1 VLAVW
6 VVASATL
13 AVLAAVLPD
22 FRLESPGGDS
32 PTQVAVTAGLG
43 AGAFGVLSAL
53 VWPLLVRA
61 LLLVPALVLGALVFF
76 LNGSLLLVAL
86 SLTPH
91 GRAEVAP
98 ATAVVIAAVMS
109 AASSATS
116 TALAVRDDAAYG
128 RRLARLAGRRRR
140 HTGDPPLPRTSG
152 TVFLQLDGVGHDV
165 LRDALTSA
173 PPAMPTLASWLDG
186 SHRLTAWRTDWSS
199 QTGASQLAILH
210 GSNHD
215 VPAFRW
221 YEKETGQV
229 MVCNRPSSAAELER
243 RAVRRTGCAG
253 LLVNDGASRGNLFT
267 GGAEQ
272 SALVMSVAA
281 RRAEFTRSRS
291 GYFAYFSDPANSVR
305 TAWSFAAEV
314 GREITESTAARL
326 RRDRPRIKRGGLYPL
341 LRAFAT
347 VVERDVAV
355 AAVVG
360 DMLAGRAAVYADL
373 VAYDEVAHHSGPRSR
388 DARKVLARLDR
399 SIRLIADAAR
409 YAPRPYRIVLLSDH
423 GQSGGATFEGAYG
436 TGLRALV
443 RAGCG
448 LTEHPDPVPGRRAA
462 RRRGGAEARTAARTA
477 LRRPERGRRAEE
489 AECDGPPSEPVV
501 LASGNLGLVAFPDI
515 AGRATMEEL
524 QRRCPDLLPTLTE
537 HPGIGFVL
545 VRSADRGPVVLG
557 RDGRHELA
565 TGRVTGS
572 DPLAPFGPGA
582 AAAVLRADAFP
593 HTADLMVNSACDPAT
608 GTVHA
613 FEEQAGSHGGLGGP
627 QTRPFLFHPAEL
639 PLPRHPLTG
648 AESLHHLFHDWLA
661 AEQVPAE
668 PIGSAGVIGPAEEIE
683 RIGSAA
689 RIEPAE
695 PVPSAGPA
703 EPAVRAPGFEADLPG
718 AAACPVPVFPSAR
731 CPAVAAVRADGAPVA
746 SGGADEPPFR
756 AGAGRTGNAR

>member
-1 VLAVW
+1 MPQPGVSRRRAAGTSVLRAAGRVLAVW

-13 AVLAAVLPD
+13 ALLAWILPD
-22 FRLESPGGDS
+22 FRIEAPGGDS
-32 PTQVAVTAGLG
+32 PTQIAVTAAIG

-61 LLLVPALVLGALVFF
+61 LLLVPALLLGALVFF
-76 LNGSLLLVAL
+76 LNGSLLLIAL
-86 SLTPH
+86 RFTPD
-91 GRAEVAP
+91 GRGEVAP

-140 HTGDPPLPRTSG
+140 RAGDPPPPSTPG

-165 LRDALTSA
+165 LRKALTAS
-173 PPAMPTLASWLDG
+173 PPAMPTVAGWLGG

-221 YEKETGQV
+221 FEKETGRL

-243 RAVRRTGCAG
+243 RAVARTGSPG
-253 LLVNDGASRGNLFT
+253 LLAEDGASRGNLFS

-272 SALVMSVAA
+272 AALVMSVAV
-281 RRAEFTRSRS
+281 RAGAYLRPRS
-291 GYFAYFSDPANSVR
+291 GYFAYFSDPANAVR
-305 TAWSFAAEV
+305 TAWSFTAEV
-314 GREITESTAARL
+314 GREIMESSAARL

-360 DMLAGRAAVYADL
+360 DMLAGRTAVYADL
-373 VAYDEVAHHSGPRSR
+373 VAYDEVAHHSGPHSK
-388 DARKVLARLDR
+388 DARKVLTRLDR
-399 SIRLIADAAR
+399 SVRLIADAAR

-423 GQSGGATFEGAYG
+423 GQSAGQTFEGAYG
-436 TGLRALV
+436 ISLRELV

-448 LTEHPDPVPGRRAA
+448 LADCGSRAA
-462 RRRGGAEARTAARTA
+462 RRKSGAEARTAARTA
-477 LRRPERGRRAEE
+477 LRRPEGGRRGAEE
-489 AECDGPPSEPVV
+489 RECGGSPSEPIV

-515 AGRATMEEL
+515 AGRATLEEID
-524 QRRCPDLLPTLTE
+524 RRVPDLLDRLTT

-545 VRSADRGPVVLG
+545 VRSAERGPLVIG
-557 RDGRHELA
+557 PDGEHELA
-565 TGRVTGS
+565 TGRIKGD
-572 DPLAPFGPGA
+572 DPLAPFGEGA
-582 AAAVLRADAFP
+582 AAAVLRTDGFP
-593 HTADLMVNSACDPAT
+593 HTADLMINSTCHLAT
-608 GTVHA
+608 GAVHA

-627 QTRPFLFHPAEL
+627 QTRPFLLRPAEL
-639 PLPRHPLTG
+639 PLPAEPLVG
-648 AESLHHLFHDWLA
+648 AEALHTVFRGWLSPGPA
-661 AEQVPAE
+661 ADADDCGLDLRPEVPAR
-668 PIGSAGVIGPAEEIE
+668 SV
-683 RIGSAA
+683 
-689 RIEPAE
+689 
-695 PVPSAGPA
+695 
-703 EPAVRAPGFEADLPG
+703 
-718 AAACPVPVFPSAR
+718 
-731 CPAVAAVRADGAPVA
+731 
-746 SGGADEPPFR
+746 GG
-756 AGAGRTGNAR
+756 

>member
-1 VLAVW
+1 MPQPGESRRRAARRSALRAVGRVLAVW
-6 VVASATL
+6 AVASATL
-13 AVLAAVLPD
+13 TCLAAILPD
-22 FRLESPGGDS
+22 FRIESPNGDS
-32 PTQVAVTAGLG
+32 PTQIAVTAAIG

-76 LNGSLLLVAL
+76 LNGSLLLVAMRF
-86 SLTPH
+86 TPD
-91 GRAEVAP
+91 GRGEAAP

-109 AASSATS
+109 ATSSATS

-128 RRLARLAGRRRR
+128 RRLARLAGRGRR
-140 HTGDPPLPRTSG
+140 HAGDPPLPTTPG

-165 LRDALTSA
+165 LRDALTA
-173 PPAMPTLASWLDG
+173 EPPAMPTVASWLAG
-186 SHRLTAWRTDWSS
+186 THRLTPWRTDWSS

-243 RAVRRTGCAG
+243 RAVARTGSPG
-253 LLVNDGASRGNLFT
+253 LLAEGGASRGNLFT

-281 RRAEFTRSRS
+281 RRGTLSRSRT
-291 GYFAYFSDPANSVR
+291 GYFAYFSDPANAVR

-314 GREITESTAARL
+314 VREVMESSAARL
-326 RRDRPRIKRGGLYPL
+326 RSDRPRIKRGGLYPL

-373 VAYDEVAHHSGPRSR
+373 VAYDEVAHHSGPYSR

-399 SIRLIADAAR
+399 SIRLMADAAR

-423 GQSGGATFEGAYG
+423 GQSGGETFEAAYG
-436 TGLRALV
+436 VGLRELV
-443 RAGCG
+443 RTGCG
-448 LTEHPDPVPGRRAA
+448 LVDHGRPA

-489 AECDGPPSEPVV
+489 AECEGPPSEPVV

-515 AGRATMEEL
+515 EGRATLEQLE
-524 QRRCPDLLPTLTE
+524 RRCPDLLETLTG

-545 VRSADRGPVVLG
+545 VRSAERGAVVLG
-557 RDGRHELA
+557 PCGSRELA
-565 TGRVTGS
+565 TGRVVGS
-572 DPLAPFGPGA
+572 DPLAPFGDGA
-582 AAAVLRADAFP
+582 AAAVLRADGFP
-593 HTADLMVNSACDPAT
+593 HTADLMINSACDPFA

-627 QTRPFLFHPAEL
+627 QTRPFLLHPAEL
-639 PLPRHPLTG
+639 PVPPGPLVG
-648 AESLHHLFHDWLA
+648 AESLHRLFRGWLTPRPA
-661 AEQVPAE
+661 PADHEQPQSST
-668 PIGSAGVIGPAEEIE
+668 IG
-683 RIGSAA
+683 
-689 RIEPAE
+689 
-695 PVPSAGPA
+695 
-703 EPAVRAPGFEADLPG
+703 
-718 AAACPVPVFPSAR
+718 
-731 CPAVAAVRADGAPVA
+731 
-746 SGGADEPPFR
+746 
-756 AGAGRTGNAR
+756 

>member
-1 VLAVW
+1 MRTVGRVLAVW

-22 FRLESPGGDS
+22 FTLEAPGGDS

-91 GRAEVAP
+91 GRSEVTP

-140 HTGDPPLPRTSG
+140 HVGDPPLPTTPG

-165 LRDALTSA
+165 LRDALTA
-173 PPAMPTLASWLDG
+173 RPPAMPTVASWLDRTHHLVG
-186 SHRLTAWRTDWSS
+186 WRTDWSS

-243 RAVRRTGCAG
+243 RAVRRTGCGG
-253 LLVNDGASRGNLFT
+253 LLADDGASRGNLFT

-281 RRAEFTRSRS
+281 QRAKFTRSRS
-291 GYFAYFSDPANSVR
+291 GYFAYFSDPANAVR

-314 GREITESTAARL
+314 GREIGESTAARL

-360 DMLAGRAAVYADL
+360 DMLAGRTAVYADL

-399 SIRLIADAAR
+399 SVRLIADSAR

-423 GQSGGATFEGAYG
+423 GQSAGETFEGAYG
-436 TGLRALV
+436 TGLRELV
-443 RAGCG
+443 RTGCG
-448 LTEHPDPVPGRRAA
+448 LPAHGRSGRRAE

-489 AECDGPPSEPVV
+489 AECEGPPSDPVV

-515 AGRATMEEL
+515 AGRATLEEL
-524 QRRCPDLLPTLTE
+524 ERRCPDLLPTLTA

-545 VRSADRGPVVLG
+545 VRSAVRGPVVLG
-557 RDGRHELA
+557 RDGAHDLA
-565 TGRVTGS
+565 TGRVTGA

-582 AAAVLRADAFP
+582 AAAVLRTDGFP
-593 HTADLMVNSACDPAT
+593 HTADLMVNSACDQAA

-627 QTRPFLFHPAEL
+627 QTHPFLLHPVEL
-639 PLPRHPLTG
+639 PLPTAPLVG
-648 AESLHHLFHDWLA
+648 AQALHQLFHGWLT
-661 AEQVPAE
+661 
-668 PIGSAGVIGPAEEIE
+668 
-683 RIGSAA
+683 
-689 RIEPAE
+689 
-695 PVPSAGPA
+695 
-703 EPAVRAPGFEADLPG
+703 APGRPSGPDPRCGRQLMVDDEEA
-718 AAACPVPVFPSAR
+718 STY
-731 CPAVAAVRADGAPVA
+731 
-746 SGGADEPPFR
+746 S
-756 AGAGRTGNAR
+756 